1 MKKVPVA
8 TWLRNKEFS
17 VRGVSVIWKGFI
29 HSLSW
34 LGSGLIWKVG
44 NGKAIW
50 VGLDPIVGL
59 GSPFTLP
66 LDLWDYLEDYGIS
79 TLDQARNYSTG
90 AQKYWFTAEELDL
103 GGDWK
108 LLWDNFTSGLE
119 YGRIRLSEQNNSLL
133 WSHDKY
139 FGVLTVA
146 HGYEC
151 IVSTNCTT
159 DLSPVLDLL
168 WKLNIPTKIRCFIW
182 LLVRNRVLTWDK
194 L

>member
-1 MKKVPVA
+1 M
-8 TWLRNKEFS
+8 
-17 VRGVSVIWKGFI
+17 
-29 HSLSW
+29 
-34 LGSGLIWKVG
+34 
-44 NGKAIW
+44 
-50 VGLDPIVGL
+50 GLDPIIGL

-66 LDLWDYLEDYGIS
+66 LDVRDYLEDYGIS

-90 AQKYWFTAEELDL
+90 AQKYWFTGEDLDL
-103 GGDWK
+103 GDDWK

-119 YGRIRLSEQNNSLL
+119 YGRIRLSEQNDSLL

-139 FGVLTVA
+139 FGVLTAA

-182 LLVRNRVLTWDK
+182 LLVRNQVLTWDK
-194 L
+194 LQ